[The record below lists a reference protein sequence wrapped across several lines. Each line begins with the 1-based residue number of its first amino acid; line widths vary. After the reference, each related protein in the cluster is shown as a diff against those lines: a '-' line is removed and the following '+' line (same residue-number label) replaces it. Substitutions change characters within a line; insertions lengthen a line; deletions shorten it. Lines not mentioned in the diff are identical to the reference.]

1 MEFDE
6 AVERFRRELLA
17 HCYRM
22 LGSIDDAE
30 DLVQETFLRAWRS
43 YDTFDGR
50 ASLRTWLYRIATNA
64 CLTALQHHSR
74 RWLPSGLAD
83 PTDDPDSPIGVAPAD
98 TRWLQ
103 PAPTALLD
111 DPAELAALRHSTRL
125 ALIAS
130 MQYLP
135 PRQRAVLILRDV
147 LAFPAAEVATVLD
160 TTTAAVKSTLQRA
173 RATLRTVAPAHDDVA
188 EPAEPAARAVLD
200 RYMAAFERSDAAA
213 IEQVL
218 REDAVL
224 EMTPCTTWFNG
235 RVTCLPYIVRHAL
248 GSPGEWRMTP
258 TTANGQPAALADRRG
273 EQGWSP
279 FALAV
284 LSVRDN
290 GIARISLFGEPSV
303 LARFRR

>member
-1 MEFDE
+1 VEFDE
-6 AVERFRRELLA
+6 AVERFRRELFA

-22 LGSIDDAE
+22 LGSVDDAE

-43 YDTFDGR
+43 YGTFDGR

-64 CLTALQHHSR
+64 CLTALRHHSR

-83 PTDDPDSPIGVAPAD
+83 PSDDPDSPLTIAATN

-103 PAPTALLD
+103 PAPLD
-111 DPAELAALRHSTRL
+111 DPAELVAMRHSMRL

-160 TTTAAVKSTLQRA
+160 TTTAAVKSMLQRA
-173 RATLRTVAPAHDDVA
+173 RATMRSVAPEDVT
-188 EPAEPAARAVLD
+188 EPDEPAARAVLD

-213 IEQVL
+213 IEQIL
-218 REDAVL
+218 RHDAVL

-248 GSPGEWRMTP
+248 GTPGEWRMTP

-273 EQGWSP
+273 EHGYTP

-284 LSVRDN
+284 LTVRDN
-290 GIARISLFGEPSV
+290 GIERISLFHEPSV

>member
-1 MEFDE
+1 MEFAE
-6 AVERFRRELLA
+6 TVEQFRRELLA

-43 YDTFDGR
+43 QATFDGR
-50 ASLRTWLYRIATNA
+50 SSLRTWLYRIATNA
-64 CLTALQHHSR
+64 CLTALGQHSR

-83 PTDDPDSPIGVAPAD
+83 PTDDPDSPIGFAAPD

-103 PAPTALLD
+103 PAPTGLLD
-111 DPAELAALRHSTRL
+111 DPADLVATRHSIRL

-147 LAFPAAEVATVLD
+147 LAFPAAEVASCLD
-160 TTTAAVKSTLQRA
+160 TSVAAVKSMLQRA
-173 RATLRTVAPAHDDVA
+173 RATMHSVAPDHDDVS
-188 EPAEPAARAVLD
+188 EPAEPEARAVLD
-200 RYMAAFERSDAAA
+200 RYIAAFERSDTAA
-213 IEQVL
+213 IEQLL
-218 REDAVL
+218 RADAAL
-224 EMTPCTTWFNG
+224 EMTPSTTWFDG
-235 RVTCLPYIVRHAL
+235 RVTCLPYIIRHAL

-273 EQGWSP
+273 EDGYAP

-284 LSVRDN
+284 LTVRDN
-290 GIARISLFGEPSV
+290 GIARISLFDEPSV
-303 LARFRR
+303 LARFRP